1 MSACFICFICNSVK
15 PTVIEMPRVR
25 ILNVPY
31 DTPDRMFP
39 VATALQ
45 LTCEGQVGSD
55 SSQVS
60 ISTLEKSLLMS

>member
-1 MSACFICFICNSVK
+1 MMIGLICVLVK

-25 ILNVPY
+25 ILNAPY

-55 SSQVS
+55 SSKVS
-60 ISTLEKSLLMS
+60 ISILEKSLLMS